1 MSWNL
6 FKGTM
11 HQRRKPLFW
20 FSFSLVAYSWMM
32 VWFWPQMG
40 GAEYAEL
47 AESMPPEMI
56 ALFGD
61 AELSLA
67 SLGGYFQTEYLG
79 LMWMVIVAAALIG
92 YAAKMIAGEVN
103 GGTMELLL
111 SQPLSRSKFILT
123 RMAGLVLQVLLL
135 SAATFVPIQILGP
148 GYDIELTAKVFWL
161 LFGLGSL
168 LMLAIGSFAFMVSA
182 LSRDGGRPTTLTSAV
197 IAGMWI
203 ASFLADVS
211 DFADA
216 LDPFNLLSY
225 WEPGKVINNGALATN
240 AWWVYAGVSVVC
252 LVIAYIGFMRRDVA

>member
-6 FKGTM
+6 FKGTL

-20 FSFSLVAYSWMM
+20 FSFSLIAYSWMM

-61 AELSLA
+61 ADLSLA

-79 LMWMVIVAAALIG
+79 LMWMVVAASALIG
-92 YAAKMIAGEVN
+92 FASKAIAGEIG
-103 GGTMELLL
+103 GGTMEILL

-123 RMAGLVLQVLLL
+123 RMGVLVLYVLLL
-135 SAATFVPIQILGP
+135 GAATFVPIQILGP
-148 GYDIELTAKVFWL
+148 GYDIELSAKVFWL
-161 LFGLGSL
+161 LLGLGSL
-168 LMLAIGSFAFMVSA
+168 FMLAIGSFAFMVSA
-182 LSRDGGRPTTLTSAV
+182 LSRDSGRPTVVTSAA
-197 IAGMWI
+197 IATMWI
-203 ASFLADVS
+203 MSFLADVS

-225 WEPGKVINNGALATN
+225 WEPGKIINNGALDTN
-240 AWWVYAGVSVVC
+240 AWWIYGGVSIVF
-252 LVIAYIGFMRRDVA
+252 LMIAYVGFMRRDVT